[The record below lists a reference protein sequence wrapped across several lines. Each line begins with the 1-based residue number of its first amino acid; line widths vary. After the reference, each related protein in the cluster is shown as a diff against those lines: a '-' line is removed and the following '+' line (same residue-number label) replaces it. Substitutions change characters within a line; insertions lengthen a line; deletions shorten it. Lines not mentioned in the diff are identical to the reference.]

1 MDSCRRHSP
10 LREMMTTAANRNI
23 RPLNSILNL
32 HCFMRCHT
40 SSLLIVLLSQLWHNS
55 GSPLRRPATAW
66 ARCPSQSRP
75 ASSLPHLRART
86 PSHQTITWR
95 RAAAL
100 HWIVAP
106 IATWMAGWLA
116 RLPARLLAPQASS
129 IFSLWRDQFPFSCHA
144 CVLCTILPS
153 STFLKSRVGHSIA
166 QNDLN
171 SFRHFKQWS
180 AYGCMKIVFC

>member
-95 RAAAL
+95 AQGCCTAL
-100 HWIVAP
+100 NCCSDCYLD
-106 IATWMAGWLA
+106 GWLA
-116 RLPARLLAPQASS
+116 GSPTCASFSTPGQLYFLPLEGS
-129 IFSLWRDQFPFSCHA
+129 ISVLMPCLCIVYNSPFFHFP
-144 CVLCTILPS
+144 
-153 STFLKSRVGHSIA
+153 
-166 QNDLN
+166 
-171 SFRHFKQWS
+171 
-180 AYGCMKIVFC
+180 